1 MPPKR
6 MARTCLSLDP
16 QTRKLDAWKIA
27 LSAAVPSAEVSDGF
41 LTKRGSVSSPSTS
54 AGCLAR
60 LARHCAAKAE
70 RACFFGAYRLNLG
83 LPALTQGG
91 LVCFYSRAWPTR
103 SAAHRRGGV
112 PPTGGRGGREEFF
125 LEGERA
131 GWLGSRATQS
141 LGCPSMMSSLT
152 VLAPPTSPSPLV
164 SHAMNGS
171 WSLDSHSTQTP
182 HDSPSR
188 KRNFLPSFVCHLS
201 ESVLPLAPA
210 PRPRGWV
217 DHASLPT
224 PAVTSRA

>member
-1 MPPKR
+1 MKNCSLGCCAQCRGERRLPDEAGKR
-6 MARTCLSLDP
+6 LLPIHICWLFGTVGTTLCCESGKSVLFRCSPIESWPACLDP
-16 QTRKLDAWKIA
+16 
-27 LSAAVPSAEVSDGF
+27 
-41 LTKRGSVSSPSTS
+41 
-54 AGCLAR
+54 
-60 LARHCAAKAE
+60 
-70 RACFFGAYRLNLG
+70 
-83 LPALTQGG
+83 QGG

-125 LEGERA
+125 LEGGRA

-164 SHAMNGS
+164 SHAMHGS
-171 WSLDSHSTQTP
+171 WSLDSHSTQIP
-182 HDSPSR
+182 NGSPSR

-201 ESVLPLAPA
+201 EGVLPLAPA